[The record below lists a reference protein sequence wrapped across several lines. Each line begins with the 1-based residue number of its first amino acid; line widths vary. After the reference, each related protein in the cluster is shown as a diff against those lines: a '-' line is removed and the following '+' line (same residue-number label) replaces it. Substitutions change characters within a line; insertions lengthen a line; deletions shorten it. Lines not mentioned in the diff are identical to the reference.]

1 VIVFLDIV
9 AAIFIRAPYNSV
21 VYFLDAMFPLY
32 VFCGVACITGG
43 LMGLVGR
50 ILCRVLIDMVQHG
63 EEKTDISTPV
73 KRKLKPEQDK
83 KGKKKERS
91 SAERVKFER

>member
-1 VIVFLDIV
+1 
-9 AAIFIRAPYNSV
+9 
-21 VYFLDAMFPLY
+21 
-32 VFCGVACITGG
+32 
-43 LMGLVGR
+43 
-50 ILCRVLIDMVQHG
+50 MVQHG